1 MISKFINLGVPMYG
15 IAKTPK
21 KLSVEEANK
30 IILEKVPI
38 EERLKSVYHPMIAM
52 DCSIY
57 ILREC
62 LAQIRTMGSS
72 KTKKPYRELMECDKR
87 YCNDNYHA
95 MQPTLFK
102 KFTEQTKE
110 LYKIWSNDFVIFRF
124 QYSQALLSKNIEV
137 SKQVAMIAALACVV
151 KRINMYVVSLDRS
164 FSNRISELLGK
175 GITYQTSDN
184 GYSIRLIKA
193 VDALLEVL
201 GVPYIET
208 TQTELAIK
216 VLDVKLKGT
225 NIWEE

>member
-1 MISKFINLGVPMYG
+1 MMSKFINLGAPMY
-15 IAKTPK
+15 AVSKAPK

-30 IILEKVPI
+30 IILEKVPM

-52 DCSIY
+52 DCSLY

-62 LAQIRTMGSS
+62 LTQIRTMGSS
-72 KTKKPYRELMECDKR
+72 KTKKPYRELMECDKS
-87 YCNDNYHA
+87 YCNDNYRA

-102 KFTEQTKE
+102 KFTEKTKE
-110 LYKIWSNDFVIFRF
+110 LYKIWGTDFIIFRL
-124 QYSQALLSKNIEV
+124 QYSQALLNDNIEV
-137 SKQVAMIAALACVV
+137 NQQVAMIAALACVV
-151 KRINMYVVSLDRS
+151 KRINMYVVNLDRS

-175 GITYQTSDN
+175 GIHYQTSDN
-184 GYSIRLIKA
+184 GYSLRIIKA
-193 VDALLEVL
+193 VDDLLEVL

-208 TQTELAIK
+208 TQTELAMK

>member
-1 MISKFINLGVPMYG
+1 MMSKFVNLGAPMYVVSK
-15 IAKTPK
+15 APK
-21 KLSVEEANK
+21 KLSIEEANK
-30 IILEKVPI
+30 IILDKVPM

-52 DCSIY
+52 DCSLY

-72 KTKKPYRELMECDKR
+72 KTKKPYRELIECDKS

-110 LYKIWSNDFVIFRF
+110 LYKIWSNDFVIFRI
-124 QYSQALLSKNIEV
+124 QYSQALFNKNIEV

-184 GYSIRLIKA
+184 GYSLRIIKA
-193 VDALLEVL
+193 VDDLLEVL

-208 TQTELAIK
+208 THTELAMK
-216 VLDVKLKGT
+216 VLDVKLKAT
-225 NIWEE
+225 NIWEK

>member
-1 MISKFINLGVPMYG
+1 MMSKFVNLGAPMYVVSK
-15 IAKTPK
+15 APK

-30 IILEKVPI
+30 IILEKVPM
-38 EERLKSVYHPMIAM
+38 EERLKSVYYPMIAM
-52 DCSIY
+52 DCPLY

-72 KTKKPYRELMECDKR
+72 KTKKHYRELIECDKS

-95 MQPTLFK
+95 MQPILFK

-110 LYKIWSNDFVIFRF
+110 LYKIWSNDFVIFRI
-124 QYSQALLSKNIEV
+124 QYSQALLSKNINV
-137 SKQVAMIAALACVV
+137 NSQVAMIAALACVV
-151 KRINMYVVSLDRS
+151 KRINMYVVNLDRS

-184 GYSIRLIKA
+184 GYSLRIIKA
-193 VDALLEVL
+193 IDDLLEVL

-208 TQTELAIK
+208 THTELAMK

-225 NIWEE
+225 NVWEE

>member
-1 MISKFINLGVPMYG
+1 MMNKFTNLGAPMYVVL
-15 IAKTPK
+15 KTPK

-30 IILEKVPI
+30 IILEKVPM

-52 DCSIY
+52 DCSLY

-62 LAQIRTMGSS
+62 LAQIRAMGSS
-72 KTKKPYRELMECDKR
+72 KTKKPYRELVECNEN
-87 YCNDNYHA
+87 YCKDNYNA

-110 LYKIWSNDFVIFRF
+110 LYKIWSTDFIIFRL
-124 QYSQALLSKNIEV
+124 QYSQALLNKNINV
-137 SKQVAMIAALACVV
+137 NSQVAMIAALACVV
-151 KRINMYVVSLDRS
+151 KRINMYVVNLDRS

-175 GITYQTSDN
+175 GITYQTADN
-184 GYSIRLIKA
+184 GYSLRIIRAI
-193 VDALLEVL
+193 DSLLEVL

-208 TQTELAIK
+208 THTELAMK

-225 NIWEE
+225 NIWEG

>member
-1 MISKFINLGVPMYG
+1 MNKFANLGAPMYVVL
-15 IAKTPK
+15 KTPK
-21 KLSVEEANK
+21 KLSIEEANK

-52 DCSIY
+52 DCSLY

-62 LAQIRTMGSS
+62 LAQIRNMGLS
-72 KTKKPYRELMECDKR
+72 KTKKPYRELMECDKN
-87 YCNDNYHA
+87 YCNDNYRA

-102 KFTEQTKE
+102 NFTEKTME
-110 LYKIWSNDFVIFRF
+110 LYKIWGTDFIIFRL
-124 QYSQALLSKNIEV
+124 QYSQALLNDNIEV
-137 SKQVAMIAALACVV
+137 NQQVAMIAALACVV

-184 GYSIRLIKA
+184 RYSLRIIKA
-193 VDALLEVL
+193 VDDLLEVL

-208 TQTELAIK
+208 THTELAMK
-216 VLDVKLKGT
+216 VLDVKLKDT
-225 NIWEE
+225 NIWE

>member
-1 MISKFINLGVPMYG
+1 MMSKFVNLGAPMYVVS
-15 IAKTPK
+15 KTPK

-30 IILEKVPI
+30 IILEKVPM

-52 DCSIY
+52 DCSLY

-72 KTKKPYRELMECDKR
+72 KTKKPYRELIECDKS
-87 YCNDNYHA
+87 YCNDNYNA

-102 KFTEQTKE
+102 KFTEQTKG
-110 LYKIWSNDFVIFRF
+110 LYKIWSNDFVIFRI
-124 QYSQALLSKNIEV
+124 QYSQALFDKNIEV

-184 GYSIRLIKA
+184 GYSLRIIKA
-193 VDALLEVL
+193 VDDLLEVL

-208 TQTELAIK
+208 TQTELAMK
-216 VLDVKLKGT
+216 VLDVKLKAT
-225 NIWEE
+225 NVWEE

>member
-1 MISKFINLGVPMYG
+1 MISKLINLGFPMYD

-72 KTKKPYRELMECDKR
+72 KTKKPYRELMECDKI

-208 TQTELAIK
+208 TQTELAMK

>member
-1 MISKFINLGVPMYG
+1 MMSKFVNLGAPMYVVS
-15 IAKTPK
+15 KTPK

-30 IILEKVPI
+30 IILEKVPM
-38 EERLKSVYHPMIAM
+38 EERLKSVYYPMIAM
-52 DCSIY
+52 DCSLY

-62 LAQIRTMGSS
+62 LAQIRAMGSS
-72 KTKKPYRELMECDKR
+72 KTKKPYRELVECDEN
-87 YCNDNYHA
+87 YCKDNYNA

-110 LYKIWSNDFVIFRF
+110 LYKIWSTDFVIFCI
-124 QYSQALLSKNIEV
+124 QYSQALLSKNINV
-137 SKQVAMIAALACVV
+137 NSQVAMIAALACVV
-151 KRINMYVVSLDRS
+151 KRINMYVVNLDRS

-184 GYSIRLIKA
+184 GYSLRIIKA
-193 VDALLEVL
+193 IDDLLEVL

-208 TQTELAIK
+208 THTELAMK

-225 NIWEE
+225 NVWEE

>member
-1 MISKFINLGVPMYG
+1 MMSRFINVGIPMYG
-15 IAKTPK
+15 VHKEPK

-30 IILEKVPI
+30 IILEKVPM

-52 DCSIY
+52 DCSLY

-62 LAQIRTMGSS
+62 LAQIRNMGSS
-72 KTKKPYRELMECDKR
+72 KTKKPYRELMECNEN
-87 YCNDNYHA
+87 YCKDNYRA

-110 LYKIWSNDFVIFRF
+110 LYKIWGTDFIIFRL

-137 SKQVAMIAALACVV
+137 SQQVAMIAALACVV

-184 GYSIRLIKA
+184 GYSLRIIKA
-193 VDALLEVL
+193 VDSLLEVL
-201 GVPYIET
+201 GVPYIDT
-208 TQTELAIK
+208 AQTELAIK